1 MIKWYVKKFAKLAI
15 CEMST
20 VVRVVESL
28 ERHGPRWVRK
38 FKGLVSFI
46 YEGGGRGDKLT
57 HKALKGILLDL
68 YLLTNTNTS
77 VTSLPYIYH
86 IIINKNYYNSTN
98 CPILLE

>member
-1 MIKWYVKKFAKLAI
+1 
-15 CEMST
+15 MST

-28 ERHGPRWVRK
+28 KRHGPRWVRK
-38 FKGLVSFI
+38 FEGLVSFI

-57 HKALKGILLDL
+57 HKAIKGILLDL

-86 IIINKNYYNSTN
+86 IIKSEAF
-98 CPILLE
+98 L